1 MAVTYNTN
9 TTATSSIAA
18 TATKQF
24 YDKRL
29 LENMKPLLIHNQ
41 FAQKRP
47 VPAHGGKTIEFRKWT
62 PFAALT
68 TPLTEGVPP
77 EGQTLNMTNM
87 TATVAQY
94 GGFVTISDLLDLT
107 SIDSVKSDAVDMMA
121 QQGALTLD
129 TLAREELHK
138 APSVIYANA
147 KTGRAQ
153 LAPAD
158 KLTSLEIRKAVRA
171 LKKVNAPMFRQGSKK
186 GYYIAIIGPDTEFD
200 LMDDPTWV
208 DVSKYQD
215 KENIYY
221 GEIGML
227 YGCKVV
233 CTSEAK
239 IFSEAGA
246 DKADVA
252 STLVFGQ
259 NAYGVVDI
267 DGSSNVQSKIKPAGS
282 AGSQDPLDQTSTVG
296 WKVMAYVC
304 KVLQPAFIQR
314 IESGFSA

>member
-1 MAVTYNTN
+1 MAVTFNTN

-138 APSVIYANA
+138 APSVIYAGA

-153 LAPAD
+153 LAPRTSSPA
-158 KLTSLEIRKAVRA
+158 LRFARPCARSRRSTRPCSARAPRRATTSLSSARTR
-171 LKKVNAPMFRQGSKK
+171 S
-186 GYYIAIIGPDTEFD
+186 
-200 LMDDPTWV
+200 
-208 DVSKYQD
+208 
-215 KENIYY
+215 
-221 GEIGML
+221 
-227 YGCKVV
+227 
-233 CTSEAK
+233 
-239 IFSEAGA
+239 
-246 DKADVA
+246 
-252 STLVFGQ
+252 ST
-259 NAYGVVDI
+259 
-267 DGSSNVQSKIKPAGS
+267 
-282 AGSQDPLDQTSTVG
+282 
-296 WKVMAYVC
+296 
-304 KVLQPAFIQR
+304 
-314 IESGFSA
+314 

>member
-1 MAVTYNTN
+1 
-9 TTATSSIAA
+9 
-18 TATKQF
+18 
-24 YDKRL
+24 
-29 LENMKPLLIHNQ
+29 
-41 FAQKRP
+41 
-47 VPAHGGKTIEFRKWT
+47 
-62 PFAALT
+62 
-68 TPLTEGVPP
+68 
-77 EGQTLNMTNM
+77 
-87 TATVAQY
+87 
-94 GGFVTISDLLDLT
+94 
-107 SIDSVKSDAVDMMA
+107 
-121 QQGALTLD
+121 
-129 TLAREELHK
+129 
-138 APSVIYANA
+138 
-147 KTGRAQ
+147 
-153 LAPAD
+153 
-158 KLTSLEIRKAVRA
+158 
-171 LKKVNAPMFRQGSKK
+171 
-186 GYYIAIIGPDTEFD
+186 
-200 LMDDPTWV
+200 MDDPTWV

-239 IFSEAGA
+239 IFTGAGA
-246 DKADVA
+246 DSADVA